1 MLVEYNMFLAVD
13 EQIKIEFIVILIYF
27 KNVLSFKII
36 VLFLKT
42 VFKWFL
48 FSSNSAKVMFVFKFP
63 KIYFHQL
70 YILWNKQIIVANTKY
85 GLYI

>member
-42 VFKWFL
+42 VFK
-48 FSSNSAKVMFVFKFP
+48 
-63 KIYFHQL
+63 
-70 YILWNKQIIVANTKY
+70 
-85 GLYI
+85 